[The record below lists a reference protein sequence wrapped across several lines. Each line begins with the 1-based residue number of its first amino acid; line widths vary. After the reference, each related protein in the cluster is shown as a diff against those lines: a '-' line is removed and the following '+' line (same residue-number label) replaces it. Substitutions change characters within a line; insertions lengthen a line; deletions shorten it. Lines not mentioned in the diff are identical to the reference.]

1 MLDGMKSLVEW
12 PSEIMLTERPGHQS
26 QHSPG
31 LVSTSSS
38 SDLTANIS
46 DSQSFSAVL
55 HATIIAL
62 TFEFFILDADSPV
75 LTNFDKLL
83 DALFH

>member
-1 MLDGMKSLVEW
+1 MLDGTKSLVEW

-26 QHSPG
+26 
-31 LVSTSSS
+31 SSS

-55 HATIIAL
+55 HAAIVAL
-62 TFEFFILDADSPV
+62 TFEFFILGADSPV

>member
-1 MLDGMKSLVEW
+1 MLDGTKSLVEW

-26 QHSPG
+26 S
-31 LVSTSSS
+31 SSS

>member
-1 MLDGMKSLVEW
+1 MLDGTKSLVEW

-26 QHSPG
+26 QHSPRPG
-31 LVSTSSS
+31 DHLIIIISYL
-38 SDLTANIS
+38 LT
-46 DSQSFSAVL
+46 SQSFSAVL

-62 TFEFFILDADSPV
+62 TVEFFILDADSPV